1 MALPTKVAVQ
11 DAIAVLEDVATE
23 DKTAVGAQNVW
34 RQLKDLAS
42 SIENFDA
49 TYNKL
54 AQVPTR
60 WWSTTAGSPLNEI
73 DLDVSLTDA
82 TDATLLAAL
91 AAAGEIG
98 VAAGGVETPVGTRFR
113 VDSANDTTD
122 NALAGVKG
130 SAVVANDV
138 FQVYATS
145 VVIYLGTFADL

>member
-23 DKTAVGAQNVW
+23 DKTQVGSQRIW
-34 RQLKDLAS
+34 RELKDLAS

-49 TYNKL
+49 TYNTL
-54 AQVPTR
+54 AQVPTS
-60 WWSTTAGSPLNEI
+60 WYNNTKGNPLGDI

-82 TDATLLAAL
+82 ADATLLAAL

-122 NALAGVKG
+122 NALEGVKG
-130 SAVVANDV
+130 SAVVADDV
-138 FQVYATS
+138 FQVFATS
-145 VVIYLGTFADL
+145 LVIYLGTFADL

>member
-1 MALPTKVAVQ
+1 MVPIEFLRPT
-11 DAIAVLEDVATE
+11 
-23 DKTAVGAQNVW
+23 
-34 RQLKDLAS
+34 
-42 SIENFDA
+42 
-49 TYNKL
+49 
-54 AQVPTR
+54 
-60 WWSTTAGSPLNEI
+60 
-73 DLDVSLTDA
+73 
-82 TDATLLAAL
+82 AL

-145 VVIYLGTFADL
+145 VVIYLGTLADL